1 MHVQLVGSWH
11 GGHGRWFIS
20 RPNTMCYD
28 WSVHVGVIHKCW
40 KYNMKPD
47 SRTRVLC
54 KQTYSA
60 AMCVLREAG
69 RKREQQK

>member
-1 MHVQLVGSWH
+1 
-11 GGHGRWFIS
+11 
-20 RPNTMCYD
+20 
-28 WSVHVGVIHKCW
+28 
-40 KYNMKPD
+40 MKPD

-69 RKREQQK
+69 RKREQQKWMSKDIIWHNYIGGGDQ